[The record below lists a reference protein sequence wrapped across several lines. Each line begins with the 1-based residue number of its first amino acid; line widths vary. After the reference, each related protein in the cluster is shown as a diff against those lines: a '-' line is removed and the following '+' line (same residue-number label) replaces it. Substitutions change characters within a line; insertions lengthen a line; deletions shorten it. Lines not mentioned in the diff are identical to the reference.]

1 MLEASLSNLILC
13 FEGCFCSLI
22 ISLINLLAS
31 SPLSVGVAS
40 IGFAMINIMLLVVY
54 KLNWLLFENPLR
66 FSDIQK
72 SVIFEYF
79 RKIFKKVEKIN

>member
-1 MLEASLSNLILC
+1 
-13 FEGCFCSLI
+13 
-22 ISLINLLAS
+22 
-31 SPLSVGVAS
+31 
-40 IGFAMINIMLLVVY
+40 MINIMLLVVY